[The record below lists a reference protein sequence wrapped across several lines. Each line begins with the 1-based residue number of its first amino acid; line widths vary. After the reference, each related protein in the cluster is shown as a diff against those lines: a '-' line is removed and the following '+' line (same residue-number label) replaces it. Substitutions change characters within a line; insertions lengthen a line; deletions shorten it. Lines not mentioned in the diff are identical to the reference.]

1 MSLLTLEW
9 ADGPKLQ
16 AVRAALDGGANVNE
30 AADDGKTVLMSAAA
44 ACADPEVV
52 AFLVSKGANA
62 RATDAAGRTALH
74 HLVLS
79 NRNGAATAYAS
90 ALLAAG
96 ADPRVADAKGKSPIA
111 EAKALKAKAA
121 PILKIF
127 EGWTPPPPSAEAL
140 QAVRQ
145 LPIYAAWL
153 AAVMKAIDK
162 AFDGDA
168 DVVELVGL
176 VGDDDE
182 VASHR
187 EMAALM
193 ADLEEAY
200 KAGKMGGGSYRQLS
214 AARIAHAAVASKLSK
229 LEDDSHAVVVWC
241 AAPKRDGVAKKLAK
255 YNEKSGDRIGV
266 AWAD

>member
-1 MSLLTLEW
+1 MLGDDKSLRAAAMSLLSVEW

-16 AVRAALDGGANVNE
+16 AVRTALDAAGANVNE
-30 AADDGKTVLMSAAA
+30 AGEDGRTVLMSAAA

-52 AFLVSKGANA
+52 AFLLSKGAAPNV
-62 RATDAAGRTALH
+62 TDSAGRTALH
-74 HLVLS
+74 HLVMS
-79 NRNGAATAYAS
+79 NRSGAAAAYAS

-121 PILKIF
+121 PVLKIF
-127 EGWTPPPPSAEAL
+127 EGWTPPPPSPESL

-145 LPIYAAWL
+145 LPFYAAWL
-153 AAVMKAIDK
+153 AAVMKAVDK

-176 VGDDDE
+176 IGDDDE

-200 KAGKMGGGSYRQLS
+200 KAGKMGGGSYRQL
-214 AARIAHAAVASKLSK
+214 AASRIAHAAVASKLAPCFLRSLK
-229 LEDDSHAVVVWC
+229 RTSSPSSSRI
-241 AAPKRDGVAKKLAK
+241 AA
-255 YNEKSGDRIGV
+255 
-266 AWAD
+266 

>member
-1 MSLLTLEW
+1 M
-9 ADGPKLQ
+9 
-16 AVRAALDGGANVNE
+16 
-30 AADDGKTVLMSAAA
+30 
-44 ACADPEVV
+44 
-52 AFLVSKGANA
+52 
-62 RATDAAGRTALH
+62 
-74 HLVLS
+74 
-79 NRNGAATAYAS
+79 
-90 ALLAAG
+90 
-96 ADPRVADAKGKSPIA
+96 ADAKGKSPIA

-145 LPIYAAWL
+145 LPFYAAWL

-187 EMAALM
+187 ELAALM

-229 LEDDSHAVVVWC
+229 LDDDSHAVV
-241 AAPKRDGVAKKLAK
+241 
-255 YNEKSGDRIGV
+255 SGARRRSATASRRSSPSTMRSRATASASRGRFRIESV
-266 AWAD
+266 LRQ